1 MPLNDVIF
9 FYVIL
14 LLPLMRSISA
24 LGMKLKKKQ
33 FALPSW
39 YGNGYFHYT
48 YCTTGT
54 LFIHL
59 FPPTPTAIFVTSAV
73 FVFFLPSL
81 FISSKS
87 PFPYLDGNVS
97 RFFMNVLIFLKI
109 RTNIP
114 RIQSN
119 IFILYCSS
127 SFQIF
132 VNVSATY
139 INCTLVLSLLLT
151 YFCEPGM

>member
-97 RFFMNVLIFLKI
+97 RFFMNVLIFWKSELIYHASKA
-109 RTNIP
+109 TF
-114 RIQSN
+114 SS
-119 IFILYCSS
+119 YSSS